1 MPTGVKNLDNMSK
14 HLTQEEIQARLQ
26 AEADYQP
33 TRTPDPPAGFNKKTA
48 ERRIWD
54 RVISDMEG
62 YKILD
67 RLDAD
72 VLEIYCR
79 QQVRLRMLQ
88 NMLDRMINGEDGKL
102 TSKAFLDLLT
112 KIKDLEGTILNYAGR
127 LGLTPESRARLA
139 KNAAQPDPDEE
150 DGDLFG

>member
-1 MPTGVKNLDNMSK
+1 MPTAVKNLDNMSK
-14 HLTQEEIQARLQ
+14 HLTQEEIQARQQ
-26 AEADYQP
+26 AEADHQP
-33 TRTPDPPAGFNKKTA
+33 TRTPDPPAGFNKKSA

-67 RLDAD
+67 RLDTD

-79 QQVRLRMLQ
+79 QLVRLRLLQ
-88 NMLDRMINGEDGKL
+88 GMFEKMAKGEDGKL
-102 TSKAFLDLLT
+102 SSKTFLDLLT

-139 KNAAQPDPDEE
+139 KNAAQPEPDEE
-150 DGDLFG
+150 DSDLYG